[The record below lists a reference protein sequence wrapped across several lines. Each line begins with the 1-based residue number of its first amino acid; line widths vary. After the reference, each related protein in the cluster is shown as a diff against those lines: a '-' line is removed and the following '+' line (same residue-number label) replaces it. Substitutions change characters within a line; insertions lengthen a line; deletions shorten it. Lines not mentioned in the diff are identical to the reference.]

1 MKKYTVLVNGMV
13 VGIIEASPAEV
24 RHLEQDKTIVLI
36 ARQSPEGGI
45 YMNTKSTLS
54 KETLLV
60 YLINE
65 LSSGNYKVTTDLD
78 EGGCWVGR
86 IHIESCFEED
96 NDDDEY
102 YMKLVK
108 HMK

>member
-1 MKKYTVLVNGMV
+1 
-13 VGIIEASPAEV
+13 
-24 RHLEQDKTIVLI
+24 
-36 ARQSPEGGI
+36 
-45 YMNTKSTLS
+45 MNAKHTLS

-78 EGGCWVGR
+78 EEGCWVGR
-86 IHIESCFEED
+86 IHIESCFEKN

-102 YMKLVK
+102 YMNLVK